1 MTENKTILRVSDVNK
16 FFKKRNSL
24 KHALK
29 NINFEVQEGDF
40 FGIIGESGSGKTT
53 LGRSIIRLN
62 DISGGNIYLYDKL
75 ISSKKINKREKN
87 YICNNIQM
95 IFQDPMSSLN
105 PKMNILKIIS
115 EPLVINKEIVD
126 KVNKLIEKKEKLNY
140 FLEYKLLEGIK
151 KIQFDKEK
159 KYFQKYI
166 EIVENKTKEIIDF
179 KFSNEDDWVTSFNEI
194 DDLYNTYIAS
204 LKLNIDEF
212 SKIADE
218 QDEFIRNVYELNDV
232 PEELKVYINFGSV
245 ESQEEKLIKDNL
257 EKLKEEFSNKQAIK
271 KSQEEKKIIKMIYK
285 DFKIQS
291 KFYKNRSKLEKT
303 KLAYYNDIIM
313 SKNFET
319 NAKFVK
325 SVFNLNYIDEQKLNR
340 FVSEITS
347 KINDYFKKINEKLM
361 FKESNQNKE
370 FEIKTLI
377 SDLNINKYVQNI
389 LSDKI
394 KELNKE
400 DEINKTEFEKSIKKL
415 EKEIESTK
423 NKHSK
428 IINNKKDNFNLEN
441 YNYIF
446 KEYKNSYEKFIKDS
460 KLIQS
465 EINNL
470 KEDLKDKKSKLES
483 ELKKQVSKL
492 YKLRPSALKTFS
504 KKEAKDIVN
513 KNTKSFKTQI
523 KTKNKTLDSIDFEYK
538 NIQEIIFINTK
549 LSSRSKFKLWF
560 YKGELVKLLT
570 MNKVFKLLESVGL
583 KKEHA
588 YRYPHEFSGG
598 QRQRIVIARSLITNP
613 KLIIADEAISA
624 LDVSVQAQ
632 VINILKKLSDEK
644 GMTFLFIA
652 HDLSMVKH
660 ICNKV
665 IIMHN
670 GSIVEKGLV
679 SKIFENPVHP
689 YTKSLFTAIPE
700 LSRMDVDLAAGE
712 DNISYDSDYSIS
724 NMPTFFKVSEG
735 HEVLATE
742 EQFKKWVN

>member
-1 MTENKTILRVSDVNK
+1 MTENKTILRVCDVNK

-29 NINFEVQEGDF
+29 NINFEVEEGDF

-62 DISGGNIYLYDKL
+62 DISGGNIFLYDKL
-75 ISSKKINKREKN
+75 ISSKKLSNIEKK
-87 YICNNIQM
+87 YVCNNIQM

-115 EPLVINKEIVD
+115 EPLVINKEVKD
-126 KVNKLIEKKEKLNY
+126 KVNKMIQKKEKLNY
-140 FLEYKLLEGIK
+140 LLEYKLLEGIK
-151 KIQFDKEK
+151 KIQFEKEK
-159 KYFQKYI
+159 KYFENYI
-166 EIVENKTKEIIDF
+166 EIIDKKMKEIENF
-179 KFSNEDDWVTSFNEI
+179 EFSNSDDWVSSFNDI
-194 DDLYNTYIAS
+194 DDIYSSYISS
-204 LKLNIDEF
+204 LKLNIDNF
-212 SKIADE
+212 SKVTDE
-218 QDEFIRNVYELNDV
+218 QDKFIRDVYELNDT
-232 PEELKVYINFGSV
+232 PIELKKYINFGSD
-245 ESQEEKLIKDNL
+245 ESEEEKESRLKLEQLKTELLNSKNIKTN
-257 EKLKEEFSNKQAIK
+257 
-271 KSQEEKKIIKMIYK
+271 QEEKKIIKMIYK

-291 KFYKNRSKLEKT
+291 KFYKNKSKMEKT
-303 KLAYYNDIIM
+303 KLAYYNDIIL
-313 SKNFET
+313 SKNFE
-319 NAKFVK
+319 AKANFVK
-325 SVFNLNYIDEQKLNR
+325 KVFSLDYIDEKKLNN
-340 FVSEITS
+340 FVSDIS
-347 KINDYFKKINEKLM
+347 NKINDYFKSVNEKLM
-361 FKESNQNKE
+361 SKDSNSKKES
-370 FEIKTLI
+370 EIKNLI
-377 SDLNINKYVQNI
+377 SDSAIDSYIKSISEISINNLI
-389 LSDKI
+389 EEDK
-394 KELNKE
+394 KNKI
-400 DEINKTEFEKSIKKL
+400 DFEKSMDKLKNEIKK
-415 EKEIESTK
+415 ENQKY
-423 NKHSK
+423 SK
-428 IINNKKDNFNLEN
+428 ILDNKKTSFKIEK

-446 KEYKNSYEKFIKDS
+446 DEYKKSYDNFIKNS
-460 KLIQS
+460 NAIQN
-465 EINNL
+465 EINKL
-470 KEDLKDKKSKLES
+470 KRELKAKKSKLES
-483 ELKKQVSKL
+483 QLKKQVSKL
-492 YKLRPSALKTFS
+492 YKLRPSALSSFS
-504 KKEAKDIVN
+504 KKEARDIVK

-523 KTKNKTLDSIDFEYK
+523 KTKNKTLDSIDFEFK
-538 NIQEIIFINTK
+538 NIEEIIFINEK
-549 LSSRSKFKLWF
+549 LSSRSKIKLWF

-613 KLIIADEAISA
+613 KLIVADEAISA

-632 VINILKKLSDEK
+632 VINILKNLSDKK

-679 SKIFENPVHP
+679 SKIFENPIHP

-712 DNISYDSDYSIS
+712 ENISYDKEYSIS
-724 NMPTFFKVSEG
+724 NMPIFFKVSDG

-742 EQFKKWVN
+742 DQFKKWVN